1 MNAVTINNKQFP
13 TLEYKNQ
20 RVVTFEM
27 IDEVHERPNG
37 LAKATF
43 HRNKHRFVEGED
55 TYLIDYSE
63 KYVFETFGIDVP
75 PRGLRVFTESGY
87 LMIVKSFNDDL
98 AWQVQRELVNS
109 YFRIK
114 QLIPGRSPLK
124 SKAEILAEMA
134 QMHLEHE
141 RRINAVNAQV
151 AEVSAQV
158 SKVAETVEQIKKG
171 NIPEGYIGYRQ
182 LAAKCGLTEAKCRN
196 LVNAYRIPT
205 DTHEFLTPDGLLA
218 RRSIVALAPFRKAFK
233 QVMSEAEPRNKRWY
247 HPRMG
252 LFQAIHHPV
261 PESPKANLSLH
272 TAREKIKTGYATVC
286 RRASWPESVW
296 VWPER
301 GSRKNWRTIR
311 DGKICAI
318 DLQPE
323 DVAATDWIVS

>member
-1 MNAVTINNKQFP
+1 MNLSISQKATMSSLDIAELVGSRHGNVLRTIRNMMASGVIRETQNEFVERINNLGK
-13 TLEYKNQ
+13 
-20 RVVTFEM
+20 VVK
-27 IDEVHERPNG
+27 DPV
-37 LAKATF
+37 
-43 HRNKHRFVEGED
+43 
-55 TYLIDYSE
+55 
-63 KYVFETFGIDVP
+63 YVFEGEQGKRDSIVVVAQLSP
-75 PRGLRVFTESGY
+75 EFTAR
-87 LMIVKSFNDDL
+87 LVDR
-98 AWQVQRELVNS
+98 WRELENARV
-109 YFRIK
+109 
-114 QLIPGRSPLK
+114 QLK

-247 HPRMG
+247 HPKMG
-252 LFQAIHHPV
+252 MFQAIHHPV
-261 PESPKANLSLH
+261 PESPKDNLSLH
-272 TAREKIKTGYATVC
+272 TAREKIRTGYATVC
-286 RRASWPESVW
+286 RRSSWPEGVW
-296 VWPER
+296 VWPEG
-301 GSRKNWRTIR
+301 GSRKHWRTIR
-311 DGKICAI
+311 DGKIHAI
-318 DLQPE
+318 DLAPE
-323 DVAATDWIVS
+323 DIVATDWIVS

>member
-1 MNAVTINNKQFP
+1 MNLSITQKATMNSLDIAELVGSRHGNVLRTIRNMMASGVIRETQNEFVERINNLGK
-13 TLEYKNQ
+13 
-20 RVVTFEM
+20 VVK
-27 IDEVHERPNG
+27 DPV
-37 LAKATF
+37 
-43 HRNKHRFVEGED
+43 
-55 TYLIDYSE
+55 
-63 KYVFETFGIDVP
+63 YVFEGEQGKRDSIIVVAQLSP
-75 PRGLRVFTESGY
+75 EFTAR
-87 LMIVKSFNDDL
+87 LVDR
-98 AWQVQRELVNS
+98 WRELENA
-109 YFRIK
+109 RA
-114 QLIPGRSPLK
+114 QLK

-261 PESPKANLSLH
+261 PKSPKANLSLH

-323 DVAATDWIVS
+323 DVAATDWIIS

>member
-1 MNAVTINNKQFP
+1 MNLSISQKATMSSLDIAELVGSRHGNVLRTIRNMMASGVIRETQNEFVERINNLGK
-13 TLEYKNQ
+13 
-20 RVVTFEM
+20 VVK
-27 IDEVHERPNG
+27 DPV
-37 LAKATF
+37 
-43 HRNKHRFVEGED
+43 
-55 TYLIDYSE
+55 
-63 KYVFETFGIDVP
+63 YVFEGEQGKRDSIVVVAQLSP
-75 PRGLRVFTESGY
+75 EFTAR
-87 LMIVKSFNDDL
+87 LVDR
-98 AWQVQRELVNS
+98 WRELENARV
-109 YFRIK
+109 
-114 QLIPGRSPLK
+114 QLK

-171 NIPEGYIGYRQ
+171 NMPEGYIGYRQ

-247 HPRMG
+247 HPKMG

-272 TAREKIKTGYATVC
+272 TARERIKTGYAIVC
-286 RRASWPESVW
+286 RRASWPEGVW
-296 VWPER
+296 VWPEG
-301 GSRKNWRTIR
+301 GSRKHWRTIR
-311 DGKICAI
+311 DGKIHAI
-318 DLQPE
+318 DLAPE
-323 DVAATDWIVS
+323 DVIAMDWIVS